1 MAEIDGLDALETQV
15 DALKRSLGDATGVA
29 AGFEVELQ
37 RIRGTMAQ
45 TGQDVAALERGLSRG
60 LRRAFDGVLLDGAKL
75 SDALD
80 TVARSMINAT
90 YNAAV
95 KPVTDHV
102 GGLLAQGVGSLMGG
116 LFPFAE
122 GAPFSQG
129 RVMPFA
135 NGGVV
140 GGPTYFPMRG
150 GTGLMGEA
158 GPEAIMPLARGSDGK
173 LGVRTEG
180 GGRPVQVVMNITTP
194 DAGSFRRSEAQIAA
208 QMGRA
213 IARGQRNR

>member
-1 MAEIDGLDALETQV
+1 METQV
-15 DALKRSLGDATGVA
+15 DALERTLGDATSVA
-29 AGFEVELQ
+29 AGFEAELQ

-45 TGQDVAALERGLSRG
+45 TGQDVATLERGLSRG
-60 LRRAFDGVLLDGAKL
+60 LRRAFDGVLLDGVKL

-116 LFPFAE
+116 LFPFAD

-150 GTGLMGEA
+150 GAGLMGEA

-173 LGVRTEG
+173 LGVRSAG

-213 IARGQRNR
+213 LQRGQRNR

>member
-1 MAEIDGLDALETQV
+1 MAESDGFDELETQV
-15 DALKRSLGDATGVA
+15 DALERTLGDATSMA
-29 AGFEVELQ
+29 AGFEAELQ

-45 TGQDVAALERGLSRG
+45 TGQDVATLERGLSRG
-60 LRRAFDGVLLDGAKL
+60 LRRAFDGVLLDGVKL

-116 LFPFAE
+116 LFPFAD

-173 LGVRTEG
+173 LGVRSAG

-213 IARGQRNR
+213 LQRGQRNR